1 MTTTHRVL
9 VAEED
14 ETCRAFL
21 VENLTADGYAV
32 DVATSRQDAICSLRH
47 DSPNLVLVDVN
58 ASTLALVDWIRA
70 GDDTLGARATD
81 TPIVV
86 AGSHTSEID
95 RVRLLDR
102 GADDVVSK
110 PYSYP
115 ELRARIVAVL
125 RRTQPRQPRPVTVA
139 GPVRINH
146 RTRTVRVRQ
155 REVVLSDIEYRLLC
169 RLASDPTRVFTRQ
182 ELMRDVWGCE
192 CESRTR
198 TLDSHAYRLRRRL
211 ASDTP
216 LIVDLRGVGYRP
228 VAAA

>member
-32 DVATSRQDAICSLRH
+32 DVAASRQDAICSLRH
-47 DSPNLVLVDVN
+47 DSPDLVLVDVDVN

-125 RRTQPRQPRPVTVA
+125 RCGRRVKTRPA
-139 GPVRINH
+139 
-146 RTRTVRVRQ
+146 
-155 REVVLSDIEYRLLC
+155 
-169 RLASDPTRVFTRQ
+169 A
-182 ELMRDVWGCE
+182 
-192 CESRTR
+192 
-198 TLDSHAYRLRRRL
+198 
-211 ASDTP
+211 P
-216 LIVDLRGVGYRP
+216 LEN
-228 VAAA
+228 